1 MSHSDAD
8 IDRWIAELATR
19 LSDRQS
25 EAVSVISASLRED
38 IPELRDEAQ
47 IALFN
52 ASVEGNVATALDALQ
67 HHIPVDRV
75 EAPTTALE
83 HARRVAQQGIP
94 LNVLIRMYRQGQR
107 RFTHLVLGELKS
119 IDIAAQARIAVVE
132 RITETLFAYVEW
144 MSQQIVEVY
153 EDERER
159 WLETRNS
166 TRAVRVQEL
175 LAGRRP
181 VDVDSVITAIRYP
194 LRWHHVA
201 LILWYPAGAGETD
214 ELGRMQRFVREL
226 GEAAQTDAT
235 PLFIATDRSSG
246 WAWLPFQSAPAGV
259 LAAVRRFA
267 SGRRDSPSVMIGSPA
282 AGIEGF
288 RLSHDQ
294 AEAARTVA
302 LARGDAMPTV
312 LAITDPGLAA
322 VAMVGGNVEQARRW
336 VAEVLGDLATN
347 TDNDERLRETLR
359 VFLACDSRYKPA
371 ADELVVHFNT
381 VKYRV
386 GRALT
391 RRGRPIAGD
400 RLDVEMALLLC
411 HWYGAAVL
419 RQP

>member
-1 MSHSDAD
+1 MSASDVD
-8 IDRWIAELATR
+8 VDRWIAELATR

-52 ASVEGNVATALDALQ
+52 ASVEGNVTTALYALR

-107 RFTHLVLGELKS
+107 RFTHLVLGELKN

-166 TRAVRVQEL
+166 ARAVRVREL
-175 LAGRRP
+175 LAGRKP
-181 VDVDSVITAIRYP
+181 VDLDSAISAIRYP

-201 LILWYPAGAGETD
+201 LMLWYPPGRDEAD

-226 GEAAQTDAT
+226 GAAAQTDAS

-246 WAWLPFQSAPAGV
+246 WAWLPYQSAPAGV
-259 LAAVRRFA
+259 VEAVRRFA
-267 SGRRDSPSVMIGSPA
+267 LGRRDSPSVMIGSPA
-282 AGIEGF
+282 AGVEGF
-288 RLSHDQ
+288 RQSHDQ

-302 LARGDAMPTV
+302 LARGDAKPIV
-312 LAITDPGLAA
+312 LANTDPGLAA
-322 VAMVGGNVEQARRW
+322 VAMVGGNVDQARRW
-336 VAEVLGDLATN
+336 VADVLGDLATN
-347 TDNDERLRETLR
+347 SENDERLRETLR

-386 GRALT
+386 GRALA

-400 RLDVEMALLLC
+400 RLEVEMALLFC

-419 RQP
+419 RRP

>member
-1 MSHSDAD
+1 MTVTDVD
-8 IDRWIAELATR
+8 VDRWIAELATR
-19 LSDRQS
+19 LSERQS
-25 EAVSVISASLRED
+25 EAVSVISASIRED

-52 ASVEGNVATALDALQ
+52 SSVEGNVATALHALRY
-67 HHIPVDRV
+67 HIPVDRV

-166 TRAVRVQEL
+166 ARAVRVREL
-175 LAGRRP
+175 LGGRKP
-181 VDVDSVITAIRYP
+181 VDLDSAISAIRYP

-201 LILWYPAGAGETD
+201 LMLWYPAGGGEAD

-226 GEAAQTDAT
+226 GAAAQTDAS
-235 PLFIATDRSSG
+235 PLFIATDSSSG
-246 WAWLPFQSAPAGV
+246 WAWLPYQSAPAGV
-259 LAAVRRFA
+259 VETVRRFA
-267 SGRRDSPSVMIGSPA
+267 LGRRDSPSVMIGSPA
-282 AGIEGF
+282 AGVEGF
-288 RLSHDQ
+288 RQSHDQ

-302 LARGDAMPTV
+302 LARGDAKPIV
-312 LAITDPGLAA
+312 LANADPGLAA

-336 VAEVLGDLATN
+336 VADVLGDLATN
-347 TDNDERLRETLR
+347 TENDERLRETLR

-386 GRALT
+386 GRALA

-419 RQP
+419 RRP